1 MQNMNYYYDF
11 SGQKFNHPLS
21 LSINSFDRKVFSRQ
35 TSLELSYVLKGSY
48 EVITEHI
55 SHSLTEQELAVI
67 APDEIHILKKLQP
80 ESVILTIHIDFERI
94 PENMLGSCK
103 NLFHT
108 ILCTP
113 VSNAALLRS
122 LKEEIRRLL
131 MVLFNGDSAD
141 GTDLFA
147 LNEIM
152 MKILCIAKKQR
163 NTPFEQLPVDSTHH
177 ENYVRAIQFIDRH
190 YQEDI
195 HLTDIAK
202 TLSFSTSYTSRLF
215 TRYTGLSFVKYL
227 SYVRVRES
235 LEDLLEGKAS
245 IEEISGKCGMPNSKA
260 YSQIFK
266 ELYGITPSTYRKR
279 FVKNLLPLPEQET
292 RPMEFTQK
300 QKELLTKVFHLD
312 DTNRLLFHAEGI
324 QIVSDGDTLL
334 CTLSDARQKE
344 LLLSQKE
351 DDIVLTIRP
360 SFTGKSIFAKNTTN
374 FALYCVGKER
384 IFLSLHIKI
393 NVELYRRK
401 SNYEYISKT
410 LLPDQN
416 RRNYCKKPR
425 IYAADLYKSG

>member
-35 TSLELSYVLKGSY
+35 TSLELSYVLKGRY
-48 EVITEHI
+48 EVVTEQI
-55 SHSLTEQELAVI
+55 SHPLDEQELAVI

-80 ESVILTIHIDFERI
+80 DSVILTIHIDFERI

-108 ILCTP
+108 ILCTQQ
-113 VSNAALLRS
+113 SNTALLDA
-122 LKEEIRRLL
+122 LKEEIRQLL
-131 MVLFNGDSAD
+131 LVLLDGDSSE

-152 MKILCIAKKQR
+152 MNILCITKKQR
-163 NTPFEQLPVDSTHH
+163 NTSFEQLPVDSTHH
-177 ENYVRAIQFIDRH
+177 ENYVRAISFIDLH

-195 HLTDIAK
+195 HLSDIAE

-235 LEDLLEGKAS
+235 LEDLLEGKDS
-245 IEEISGKCGMPNSKA
+245 IEEISAKCGMPNSKS

-279 FVKNLLPLPEQET
+279 FLKNLLPLPDLES
-292 RPMEFTQK
+292 RPMEFTQE
-300 QKELLTKVFHLD
+300 QKDLLLHTFHLD
-312 DTNRLLFHAEGI
+312 RTNPPRLQIKDIQIKAQEDTLSLTIADAGQKEILFHPNG
-324 QIVSDGDTLL
+324 
-334 CTLSDARQKE
+334 KE
-344 LLLSQKE
+344 LQ
-351 DDIVLTIRP
+351 ITIRP
-360 SFTGKSIFAKNTTN
+360 
-374 FALYCVGKER
+374 VQ
-384 IFLSLHIKI
+384 
-393 NVELYRRK
+393 
-401 SNYEYISKT
+401 KT
-410 LLPDQN
+410 
-416 RRNYCKKPR
+416 R
-425 IYAADLYKSG
+425 

>member
-202 TLSFSTSYTSRLF
+202 TLSF
-215 TRYTGLSFVKYL
+215 
-227 SYVRVRES
+227 
-235 LEDLLEGKAS
+235 
-245 IEEISGKCGMPNSKA
+245 
-260 YSQIFK
+260 
-266 ELYGITPSTYRKR
+266 
-279 FVKNLLPLPEQET
+279 
-292 RPMEFTQK
+292 
-300 QKELLTKVFHLD
+300 
-312 DTNRLLFHAEGI
+312 
-324 QIVSDGDTLL
+324 
-334 CTLSDARQKE
+334 
-344 LLLSQKE
+344 
-351 DDIVLTIRP
+351 
-360 SFTGKSIFAKNTTN
+360 
-374 FALYCVGKER
+374 
-384 IFLSLHIKI
+384 KI
-393 NVELYRRK
+393 GRAHV
-401 SNYEYISKT
+401 
-410 LLPDQN
+410 
-416 RRNYCKKPR
+416 
-425 IYAADLYKSG
+425 

>member
-202 TLSFSTSYTSRLF
+202 TLSFSTAIPPDCSPAIPDFPLSNICPMCESGNLWRTFWKGKLRL
-215 TRYTGLSFVKYL
+215 
-227 SYVRVRES
+227 
-235 LEDLLEGKAS
+235 
-245 IEEISGKCGMPNSKA
+245 
-260 YSQIFK
+260 
-266 ELYGITPSTYRKR
+266 KR
-279 FVKNLLPLPEQET
+279 FPENAGCQT
-292 RPMEFTQK
+292 PRPTLRFSRNSTA
-300 QKELLTKVFHLD
+300 LH
-312 DTNRLLFHAEGI
+312 RAPIGS
-324 QIVSDGDTLL
+324 VS
-334 CTLSDARQKE
+334 
-344 LLLSQKE
+344 
-351 DDIVLTIRP
+351 
-360 SFTGKSIFAKNTTN
+360 
-374 FALYCVGKER
+374 
-384 IFLSLHIKI
+384 
-393 NVELYRRK
+393 
-401 SNYEYISKT
+401 
-410 LLPDQN
+410 
-416 RRNYCKKPR
+416 
-425 IYAADLYKSG
+425 

>member
-195 HLTDIAK
+195 HLTDFP
-202 TLSFSTSYTSRLF
+202 LSNICPMCESGNLWRTFWKGKLRL
-215 TRYTGLSFVKYL
+215 
-227 SYVRVRES
+227 
-235 LEDLLEGKAS
+235 
-245 IEEISGKCGMPNSKA
+245 
-260 YSQIFK
+260 
-266 ELYGITPSTYRKR
+266 KR
-279 FVKNLLPLPEQET
+279 FPENAGCQT
-292 RPMEFTQK
+292 PRPTLRFSRNSTA
-300 QKELLTKVFHLD
+300 LH
-312 DTNRLLFHAEGI
+312 RAPIGS
-324 QIVSDGDTLL
+324 VS
-334 CTLSDARQKE
+334 
-344 LLLSQKE
+344 
-351 DDIVLTIRP
+351 
-360 SFTGKSIFAKNTTN
+360 
-374 FALYCVGKER
+374 
-384 IFLSLHIKI
+384 
-393 NVELYRRK
+393 
-401 SNYEYISKT
+401 
-410 LLPDQN
+410 
-416 RRNYCKKPR
+416 
-425 IYAADLYKSG
+425 

>member
-113 VSNAALLRS
+113 VSNASLLRS

-279 FVKNLLPLPEQET
+279 FVKICFLFRSRKHVRWNSHRNKKNCLQRSFIWMIQT
-292 RPMEFTQK
+292 VFSFTQRGFK
-300 QKELLTKVFHLD
+300 SCQMAIHSFVHFLMPVKKNCFSLRKRTI
-312 DTNRLLFHAEGI
+312 LF
-324 QIVSDGDTLL
+324 
-334 CTLSDARQKE
+334 
-344 LLLSQKE
+344 
-351 DDIVLTIRP
+351 
-360 SFTGKSIFAKNTTN
+360 
-374 FALYCVGKER
+374 
-384 IFLSLHIKI
+384 
-393 NVELYRRK
+393 
-401 SNYEYISKT
+401 
-410 LLPDQN
+410 
-416 RRNYCKKPR
+416 
-425 IYAADLYKSG
+425 

>member
-67 APDEIHILKKLQP
+67 APDEIHMLKKLQP

-202 TLSFSTSYTSRLF
+202 TLSFEAEDGCILIVAAGDAKVNNGKF
-215 TRYTGLSFVKYL
+215 KACFGKKPKMLSFDDVEKKTGHAVGGVCPFAVNEG
-227 SYVRVRES
+227 VRVYLDES
-235 LEDLLEGKAS
+235 LRRFETVYPACG
-245 IEEISGKCGMPNSKA
+245 SGNSA
-260 YSQIFK
+260 ICLTCD
-266 ELYGITPSTYRKR
+266 ELYTYGG
-279 FVKNLLPLPEQET
+279 
-292 RPMEFTQK
+292 
-300 QKELLTKVFHLD
+300 
-312 DTNRLLFHAEGI
+312 A
-324 QIVSDGDTLL
+324 
-334 CTLSDARQKE
+334 
-344 LLLSQKE
+344 
-351 DDIVLTIRP
+351 
-360 SFTGKSIFAKNTTN
+360 TGW
-374 FALYCVGKER
+374 VD
-384 IFLSLHIKI
+384 
-393 NVELYRRK
+393 V
-401 SNYEYISKT
+401 
-410 LLPDQN
+410 
-416 RRNYCKKPR
+416 CKGWR
-425 IYAADLYKSG
+425 DEE